1 MQTWV
6 WFPPVVSPSK
16 NLAISRV
23 FCFHFS
29 TKFKQIRKNDQNN
42 DVRVGNVK
50 KKQLNRTICECFLV
64 ETGSNQNS
72 DRALKVLRAREC
84 ELDNVTANKFTYY
97 IIKKLKENKNKN
109 KIRRS

>member
-16 NLAISRV
+16 NLAIVRV

-29 TKFKQIRKNDQNN
+29 TKFNQIRYNDQKNDAS
-42 DVRVGNVK
+42 VG

-97 IIKKLKENKNKN
+97 IT
-109 KIRRS
+109 